1 MVHNMSSPIYKF
13 QPELAAEEDPR
24 KEWGSSFVYYS
35 KQKRFYRKFG
45 AKVRAV
51 REQTGL
57 SQAETAQRAGLNRT
71 YLSQIEC
78 GKRQVSLYL
87 AYCLAQALGCNLD
100 SLLAQGEDKDV

>member
-1 MVHNMSSPIYKF
+1 MRSPIPKV
-13 QPELAAEEDPR
+13 QPVLAVEEDPR
-24 KEWGSSFVYYS
+24 EKRGSSFVYCS
-35 KQKRFYRKFG
+35 QQKGFYRKFG
-45 AKVRAV
+45 ARVKAI

-87 AYCLAQALGCNLD
+87 AYRLAQALGCNLD
-100 SLLAQGEDKDV
+100 SLLEAGEGGNDV